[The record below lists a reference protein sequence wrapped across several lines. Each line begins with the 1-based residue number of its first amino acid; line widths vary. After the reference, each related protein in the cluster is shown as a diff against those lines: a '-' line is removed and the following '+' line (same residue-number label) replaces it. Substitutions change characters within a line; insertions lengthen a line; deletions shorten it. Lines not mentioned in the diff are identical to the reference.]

1 MRTRILLTSTLLLSF
16 VVWGTGCKSTSSTPA
31 SSDTNSSQ
39 TSSNSPAPAPATGA
53 PSSAAP
59 PTGTTP
65 PANPGSAEAPPTEAA
80 PPAAPVAAEPPPPP
94 PPVVI
99 PAGTTLRV
107 RLVQAVGSKLSNE
120 GQSFDA
126 TFSSPVVVKGTTL
139 IPAGTRAIGTVTEA
153 HASGRF
159 KGGATLSLRLNSIHL
174 DGGAYSIHTSTYSQT
189 STGKGK
195 RTAAMVGG
203 GTGGGAL
210 IGGIA
215 GGGKGAL
222 IGGLIGAG
230 AGTVGAATTNRDITL
245 PSETV
250 VQFRLSSSLNLGP
263 TS

>member
-1 MRTRILLTSTLLLSF
+1 
-16 VVWGTGCKSTSSTPA
+16 
-31 SSDTNSSQ
+31 
-39 TSSNSPAPAPATGA
+39 
-53 PSSAAP
+53 
-59 PTGTTP
+59 
-65 PANPGSAEAPPTEAA
+65 
-80 PPAAPVAAEPPPPP
+80 
-94 PPVVI
+94 
-99 PAGTTLRV
+99 
-107 RLVQAVGSKLSNE
+107 VQAVGSKISND

-126 TFSSPVVVKGTTL
+126 TFSSPVVVKGVTV
-139 IPAGTRAIGTVTEA
+139 IPVGTRALGTVTEA

-159 KGGATLSLRLNSIHL
+159 KGGATLSLRLNSIRL
-174 DGGAYSIHTSTYSQT
+174 NGATYSIRTATYAQT

-245 PSETV
+245 PSETIV
-250 VQFRLSSSLNLGP
+250 HFSLSSSLKLSP
-263 TS
+263 TA

>member
-1 MRTRILLTSTLLLSF
+1 MRTRMVLTSTLLLSF
-16 VVWGTGCKSTSSTPA
+16 VVWGTGCKSASSGPA
-31 SSDTNSSQ
+31 STDTNSSQ
-39 TSSNSPAPAPATGA
+39 TSQTAPAPAPGSTAPSPGA
-53 PSSAAP
+53 PRAASAPGAQ
-59 PTGTTP
+59 
-65 PANPGSAEAPPTEAA
+65 PAPGSPEAPPTQAAA
-80 PPAAPVAAEPPPPP
+80 PAEPVAAEPPPPP
-94 PPVVI
+94 PAPVVV

-107 RLVQAVGSKLSNE
+107 RLVQAVGSKISMD

-126 TFSSPVVVKGTTL
+126 TFSSPVVVRGVTA
-139 IPAGTRAIGTVTEA
+139 IPSGTRAVGTVTEA

-159 KGGATLSLRLNSIHL
+159 KGGATLSLRLNSIRL
-174 DGGAYSIHTSTYSQT
+174 NGQTYSIRTATYSQT

-245 PSETV
+245 PSETIV
-250 VQFRLSSSLNLGP
+250 HFSLSSSLTL
-263 TS
+263 

>member
-1 MRTRILLTSTLLLSF
+1 
-16 VVWGTGCKSTSSTPA
+16 
-31 SSDTNSSQ
+31 
-39 TSSNSPAPAPATGA
+39 
-53 PSSAAP
+53 
-59 PTGTTP
+59 
-65 PANPGSAEAPPTEAA
+65 
-80 PPAAPVAAEPPPPP
+80 
-94 PPVVI
+94 
-99 PAGTTLRV
+99 
-107 RLVQAVGSKLSNE
+107 VGSKISNQ

-139 IPAGTRAIGTVTEA
+139 VPVGTRAVGTVTEA

-159 KGGATLSLRLNSIHL
+159 KGGATLSLRLNSIRL
-174 DGGAYSIHTSTYSQT
+174 NGATFAIHTATFAQT

-203 GTGGGAL
+203 GAGGGAV

-245 PSETV
+245 PSETIV
-250 VQFRLSSSLNLGP
+250 HFKLTSSLKL
-263 TS
+263 S

>member
-1 MRTRILLTSTLLLSF
+1 ME
-16 VVWGTGCKSTSSTPA
+16 
-31 SSDTNSSQ
+31 
-39 TSSNSPAPAPATGA
+39 AT
-53 PSSAAP
+53 AP
-59 PTGTTP
+59 P
-65 PANPGSAEAPPTEAA
+65 PAVEPT
-80 PPAAPVAAEPPPPP
+80 PPPPP

-107 RLVQAVGSKLSNE
+107 RLVQPVGSKISDP

-126 TFSSPVVVKGTTL
+126 TFSSPVVVNGNTVV
-139 IPAGTRAIGTVTEA
+139 PVGTRAVGTVTEA

-159 KGGATLSLRLNSIHL
+159 KGGATLNLRLNSFRL
-174 DGGAYSIHTSTYSQT
+174 NGATFAINTATYAQT

-245 PSETV
+245 PSETIIH
-250 VQFRLSSSLNLGP
+250 FRLNSSVRLGN
-263 TS
+263 TQ

>member
-1 MRTRILLTSTLLLSF
+1 MRTRIVLTSTLLLSF
-16 VVWGTGCKSTSSTPA
+16 VVWCTGCKSTSSGPA
-31 SSDTNSSQ
+31 SSDANSSQ
-39 TSSNSPAPAPATGA
+39 TSTNAPAPPPG
-53 PSSAAP
+53 SAAP
-59 PTGTTP
+59 AASSGSAPNTQP
-65 PANPGSAEAPPTEAA
+65 SPGSPEAPSTEAA
-80 PPAAPVAAEPPPPP
+80 PAEPVAAEPPPPP
-94 PPVVI
+94 APVVV

-107 RLVQAVGSKLSNE
+107 RLVQAVGSKISMD
-120 GQSFDA
+120 GQSFEA
-126 TFSSPVVVKGTTL
+126 TFSSPVVVKGVTA
-139 IPAGTRAIGTVTEA
+139 IPAGTRAGGTVTEA

-159 KGGATLSLRLNSIHL
+159 KGGATLSLRLNTIRL
-174 DGGAYSIHTSTYSQT
+174 NGQTYSIRTATYAQT

-245 PSETV
+245 PSETIV
-250 VQFRLSSSLNLGP
+250 HFSLSSSLTL
-263 TS
+263 